1 MKGCGLLEQLMLDD
15 FSQYDNEAIQSLYIF
30 SIHCIVSPQGD
41 VSDEVTRK

>member
-15 FSQYDNEAIQSLYIF
+15 FSQFDDEAIQSLDIF
-30 SIHCIVSPQGD
+30 SIHCIVNPQRD